1 MLYLLIV
8 SLLWAPSFGLVAHYL
23 KGVDPNFVAA
33 ARIVL
38 SLLVFAPL
46 IRLRGVALNQVLMLL
61 GLGAMQFGLMYVLYL
76 QSFRWIRGV
85 EAALFTI
92 FTPLLVTLFNDL
104 LQRRISW
111 LFVVTASLTVVG
123 TAVIQWTELGRNGLL
138 IGFVLMQLSNA
149 CFALGQVLYRR
160 LAPATGKSDSQIMGM
175 MYLGAAIVACTAAAI
190 TGSPSTIAT
199 LTLQQISVLLYL
211 GAIASGV
218 GFFLFNAGARRTDVG
233 TLAIF
238 NNVKVPLA
246 VLASVLIFG
255 DSVNWPR
262 LAIGGAIIAG
272 ALILNETSGK
282 RDRLPSTNSA

>member
-1 MLYLLIV
+1 MIYLIIV

-33 ARIVL
+33 IRIVL

-46 IRLRGVALNQVLMLL
+46 IRLRGVPPRQILMLL
-61 GLGAMQFGLMYVLYL
+61 GLGALQFGLMYALYL

-104 LQRRISW
+104 LQRRVSR
-111 LFVVTASLTVVG
+111 LFLATAGLTVAG
-123 TAVIQWTELGRNGLL
+123 TAVIQWTELGRSGLL
-138 IGFVLMQLSNA
+138 IGFILMQFSNA

-160 LAPATGKSDSQIMGM
+160 LAPAIGKGDSQLMGT
-175 MYLGAAIVACTAAAI
+175 MYLGAAVVACTAAAF
-190 TGSPSTIAT
+190 SFRPET
-199 LTLQQISVLLYL
+199 LTSLSATQLIVLLYL

-233 TLAIF
+233 ALAIF
-238 NNVKVPLA
+238 NNVKIPLA

-255 DSVNWPR
+255 DPVNWLR
-262 LAIGGAIIAG
+262 LLIGGVIIGGG
-272 ALILNETSGK
+272 ADAE
-282 RDRLPSTNSA
+282 

>member
-1 MLYLLIV
+1 MLYLIIV
-8 SLLWAPSFGLVAHYL
+8 SLLWAPSFGLVAHHL
-23 KGVDPNFVAA
+23 KGVDSNFVAA

-46 IRLRGVALNQVLMLL
+46 MRLRGVPRRQVLMLL
-61 GLGAMQFGLMYVLYL
+61 GVGAIQFGLMYVLYL

-92 FTPLLVTLFNDL
+92 FTPLLVTLFDDL

-111 LFVVTASLTVVG
+111 LFLVTASLTVAG

-138 IGFVLMQLSNA
+138 IGFVLMQFSNA
-149 CFALGQVLYRR
+149 CFAFGQVLYRR
-160 LAPATGKSDSQIMGM
+160 LAPEIGKHDSQLMGM
-175 MYLGAAIVACTAAAI
+175 MYLGAAVVAGAAAVF
-190 TGSPSTIAT
+190 TFAPST
-199 LTLQQISVLLYL
+199 LTSLSLKQVCVLLYL

-218 GFFLFNAGARRTDVG
+218 GFFLFNSGARRTNVG
-233 TLAIF
+233 TLAVF

-255 DSVNWPR
+255 DPVDWPR
-262 LAIGGAIIAG
+262 LLIGAAIIAG
-272 ALILNETSGK
+272 ALLLNEAGDKRNKPTSVH
-282 RDRLPSTNSA
+282 TA

>member
-1 MLYLLIV
+1 MLYLIVV
-8 SLLWAPSFGLVAHYL
+8 SLLWAPSFGLVAHHL
-23 KGVDPNFVAA
+23 KGVDPSFVAA

-38 SLLVFAPL
+38 SLFVFAPL
-46 IRLRGVALNQVLMLL
+46 IRLQGMPLRRILVLLA
-61 GLGAMQFGLMYVLYL
+61 LGALQFGLMYVLYL

-104 LQRRISW
+104 LQRRMSW
-111 LFVVTASLTVVG
+111 LLLLTAGLTVAG
-123 TAVIQWTELGRNGLL
+123 TAVIQWTELQREGLR

-160 LAPATGKSDSQIMGM
+160 LAPTFGKSDSQLMGT
-175 MYLGAAIVACTAAAI
+175 MYLGAAVIACAAAALSFHPAVV
-190 TGSPSTIAT
+190 TNLSRDQV
-199 LTLQQISVLLYL
+199 LVLLYL
-211 GAIASGV
+211 GAIASGI

-255 DSVNWPR
+255 DPVNWPR
-262 LAIGGAIIAG
+262 LLIGGAIIG
-272 ALILNETSGK
+272 AALVLNENSGRKTTLTSA
-282 RDRLPSTNSA
+282 P